1 MTEYTTYSYD
11 DKTNLPQPTF
21 EWELGNPYTP
31 RVSFHFNPKVSN
43 YHYGVKHPMKP
54 FRLMLTDHLISG
66 YGLHKI
72 MDLYQTREATKE
84 ELLQFHSE
92 EYINFLSKVTPN
104 NINKMPRGTFEKFNI
119 GDDCPI
125 FQNIFDYCSLYAG
138 ASLDATRKLINGQS
152 DIAINWSGGLHHAKK
167 NFPSG
172 FCYINDIVLSIL
184 NLLRYHPRV
193 LYIDIDLHHGD
204 GVQEAFYTTD
214 RVFTISFHKY
224 NGEFFPATGDID
236 ETGYSTGKHFALNV
250 PLEDGID
257 DDSYINLFKS
267 IIDPLITSYKPTVIV
282 QQCGADS
289 LGHDRLGCFNL
300 NIKAHGECVKF
311 VKSFG
316 IPMLVVGGGGYT
328 PRNVSRLWTYE
339 TGILNGVLLPK
350 KLPDCIPFRDFFGP
364 DYSLY
369 PVLDDLYENKNSKK
383 YLEDIRIRCLENIR
397 YLQGAPSVRCDAEL
411 IPTENI
417 NALTEEEEEIIREL
431 NEEQDDNDDSQSWR
445 LQQIEKENNRISE
458 FL

>member
-1 MTEYTTYSYD
+1 MAESTFFN
-11 DKTNLPQPTF
+11 DKKTQESQPNF
-21 EWELGNPYTP
+21 EWEMGASYTP

-54 FRLMLTDHLISG
+54 FRLMLTDHLVSG

-72 MDLYQTREATKE
+72 MDLYETREATME
-84 ELLQFHSE
+84 EMSEFHSE
-92 EYINFLSKVTPN
+92 DYINFLSKVTPN
-104 NINKMPRGTFEKFNI
+104 NLNKMPRGTLEKFNI

-125 FQNIFDYCSLYAG
+125 FQNIFEYSSLYTG
-138 ASLDATRKLINGQS
+138 ASLDASQKLINNQS

-167 NFPSG
+167 SNPSG

-224 NGEFFPATGDID
+224 NGEFFPGTGDID
-236 ETGYSTGKHFALNV
+236 ENGYSNGKNFALNV

-267 IIDPLITSYKPTVIV
+267 IIDPLITSYKPTVII

-328 PRNVSRLWTYE
+328 PRNVSRLWAYE
-339 TGILNGVLLPK
+339 TGVLNGVLLPK
-350 KLPDCIPFRDFFGP
+350 ELPEDIPFKEFFGP

-383 YLEDIRIRCLENIR
+383 YLEDVRIRCLENIR
-397 YLQGAPSVRCDAEL
+397 YLQGAPSVRCDADV
-411 IPTENI
+411 IPTESI
-417 NALTEEEEEIIREL
+417 SALTEDEEDLIKEL
-431 NEEQDDNDDSQSWR
+431 NEENDDNRNSIR
-445 LQQIEKENNRISE
+445 LQQIEKENSRISE